1 RQRVDAVSHAA
12 ALHQQDTA
20 LAAEPG
26 AGQNA
31 DAFLFGGEHGRLY
44 LIGGVAQLDEPRMPR
59 VRNVC
64 DMADIEFAQLFED
77 QVRPILCVGGHGG
90 AGCIVVP
97 PSVSPSGHLPSFQ
110 TDNRCRMASSA
121 ITSAGAPCFMIR
133 PFSIT

>member
-1 RQRVDAVSHAA
+1 AVTDTA

-26 AGQNA
+26 ASQNA
-31 DAFLFGGEHGRLY
+31 DAFLFGGKHGRFHLT
-44 LIGGVAQLDEPRMPR
+44 GGVAQLDQPRMPR
-59 VRNVC
+59 VGNVC
-64 DMADIEFAQLFED
+64 DVADVELAQLFED
-77 QVRPILCVGGHGG
+77 QVRPILRLGGHDG
-90 AGCIVVP
+90 AGRIVAR

-121 ITSAGAPCFMIR
+121 ITSVGAPCFMTR